1 MALSTLNRGCFAI
14 SALLIATPI
23 AGCSRDAAER
33 PSASKSDAGTLAAE
47 AARSA
52 KVEITAAAP
61 GEDAAVIVRREV
73 DRARADGRD
82 LVVYVGA
89 TWCEP
94 CQRLHHAAAAGELD
108 AAFPGLRL
116 LEFDLDRDE
125 PRLRAAGYVSKMIPL
140 LAVPA
145 PDGRA
150 TGLQI
155 EGSIKGEGAVGQIAP
170 RLSAMLQKA
179 RAGG

>member
-1 MALSTLNRGCFAI
+1 M
-14 SALLIATPI
+14 SALLVALAL
-23 AGCSRDAAER
+23 AGCSRD
-33 PSASKSDAGTLAAE
+33 PSEHRDVPAKTAPRGG
-47 AARSA
+47 
-52 KVEITAAAP
+52 KVELTAAAP
-61 GEDAAVIVRREV
+61 GEDAAGLVRRETE
-73 DRARADGRD
+73 RARADGRE

-94 CQRLHHAAAAGELD
+94 CQRFHRAAKAGELD
-108 AAFPGLRL
+108 AVFPTLRL

-125 PRLRAAGYVSKMIPL
+125 PRLRAAGYVSTMIPL
-140 LAVPA
+140 FAVPA

-155 EGSIKGEGAVGQIAP
+155 EGSIKGDGAVGQITP
-170 RLSAMLQKA
+170 RLDAMLKKA